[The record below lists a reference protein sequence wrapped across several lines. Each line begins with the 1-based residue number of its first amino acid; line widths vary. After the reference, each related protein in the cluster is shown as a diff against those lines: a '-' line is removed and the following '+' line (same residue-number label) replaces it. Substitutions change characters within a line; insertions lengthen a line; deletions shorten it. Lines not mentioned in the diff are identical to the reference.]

1 MHIHIC
7 KFKYS
12 TYVFCITMKYH
23 ISLNQIEKCFL
34 FLPLIMLLQ
43 KKDYLGIPMAS
54 NIIFK
59 DFKNF
64 HFENLRNAN
73 SRQTVNLYV
82 SERGLSSFY

>member
-1 MHIHIC
+1 MFFIPASDYA
-7 KFKYS
+7 F
-12 TYVFCITMKYH
+12 T
-23 ISLNQIEKCFL
+23 EER
-34 FLPLIMLLQ
+34 LPRDSQ
-43 KKDYLGIPMAS
+43 AS

-73 SRQTVNLYV
+73 TRQTVNLYV